1 MNIQPADADQPEP
14 PPSDD
19 IESLMAEQKR
29 RRTRLLAVTGGLVV
43 ALAGGIFALTAYQGR
58 QAEARIAG
66 AFGSLSRCLVGA
78 PLEPRESAGTRVR
91 RLQLTAMTLPDD
103 QRAMDGGQSW
113 PDRCSTYAYQL
124 DEALRD
130 AGRAT
135 GDKDLAHAAA
145 ALGKQLK
152 EPTSFMADLTESVEA
167 VWSLSELEQIHG
179 ASAVTIAGP
188 PGRAEPLDAD
198 GLARGTPLAQRS
210 FSFKSVFTEP
220 HPALDLRVLVDD
232 AEAPL
237 LCTIKR
243 AAAEAR
249 CALLPKVITASKQ
262 GLRLIGT
269 SDDGAAPLIF
279 AGNRGSEGIF
289 RADSGELVDRFYAY
303 GGYAAADGFSAV
315 LGWKEQE
322 KELVATRKLPGA
334 PKTQAKLAPAFRT
347 GNPYYSAQ
355 MLWDQVLLR
364 GVTKDDRRRLFAQAL
379 GRTGDVLG
387 ESVDVGELSEPG
399 LIEGGVDEPPHITGC
414 KTAEAMVVR
423 VKGYNNDFMSFRLG
437 GAWSAPVSPEMTGG
451 TLSCSKGAAAI
462 TRVEP
467 APAASSFKTSFRQ
480 ARCTSAGCRTDEVQM
495 EQLLHRRLE
504 FAPKEGHV
512 DAVDLDGKLLVVWA
526 AGDRGGIRMRLAP
539 AEAIAA
545 APDVVLYD
553 DLIKD
558 GHVQPLSTLF
568 DLKLFSREGFAVL
581 LLGTVTGVHAL
592 RIEADGKVTPLV
604 ITKG

>member
-1 MNIQPADADQPEP
+1 MDPQHADADEPAP

-19 IESLMAEQKR
+19 IESLLAEQKR
-29 RRTRLLAVTGGLVV
+29 RRTRLLAVSGGLVGV
-43 ALAGGIFALTAYQGR
+43 IAGGLFALATYQSR
-58 QAEARIAG
+58 QAEARIAT
-66 AFGSLSRCLVGA
+66 AFGSLSRCLVGG

-113 PDRCSTYAYQL
+113 PDRCSTFAYQL

-135 GDKDLAHAAA
+135 GDKDLAQAAA
-145 ALGKQLK
+145 KLGKQLK
-152 EPTSFMADLTESVEA
+152 EPTSFSADLTEPVET
-167 VWSLSELEQIHG
+167 VWSLSELEKIQG
-179 ASAVTIAGP
+179 ASAVAIAGP

-198 GLARGTPLAQRS
+198 GLARGTPLAQRA
-210 FSFKSVFTEP
+210 FSFKTVFTEP

-232 AEAPL
+232 PGAPL

-243 AAAEAR
+243 AAAPAK
-249 CALLPKVITASKQ
+249 CAALPKEITASKQ

-289 RADSGELVDRFYAY
+289 RADGGELVDRFYAY

-322 KELVATRKLPGA
+322 KELVATRKLAGT
-334 PKTQAKLAPAFRT
+334 PKTQAKLTPAFRT

-364 GVTKDDRRRLFAQAL
+364 GVTKDDRRRLFAQL
-379 GRTGDVLG
+379 LERTGDVLG
-387 ESVDVGELSEPG
+387 EAVDVGELSEPG
-399 LIEGGVDEPPHITGC
+399 LIQGGLDEPPHITGC

-423 VKGYNNDFMSFRLG
+423 VKGYDNDFMTFRLAG
-437 GAWSAPVSPEMTGG
+437 TWSAPVSPEMTGG
-451 TLSCSKGAAAI
+451 TLSCSKSTAAI

-467 APAASSFKTSFRQ
+467 AASSFKTTFRQ
-480 ARCTSAGCRTDEVQM
+480 VRCTSAGCRTDEVQM
-495 EQLLHRRLE
+495 EQLLHRRVE
-504 FAPKEGHV
+504 FAPKEGHA
-512 DAVDLDGKLLVVWA
+512 DAVDLDGKLLIVWA
-526 AGDRGGIRMRLAP
+526 AGERGGVRVRVAP
-539 AEAIAA
+539 AEAISR
-545 APDVVLYD
+545 APDVILYD

-568 DLKLFSREGFAVL
+568 DLKLFSREG
-581 LLGTVTGVHAL
+581 
-592 RIEADGKVTPLV
+592 
-604 ITKG
+604 

>member
-1 MNIQPADADQPEP
+1 MDAQPADAVPPAP

-19 IESLMAEQKR
+19 LESLVAEQKR
-29 RRTRLLAVTGGLVV
+29 RRTRMLVVSGGLIVV
-43 ALAGGIFALTAYQGR
+43 IAGGLFALTTYQSS
-58 QAEARIAG
+58 QAEARIAT
-66 AFGSLSRCLVGA
+66 AYGSLSRCLVGA

-91 RLQLTAMTLPDD
+91 RLQLTAMTLADD
-103 QRAMDGGQSW
+103 QRAMDGGHSW
-113 PDRCSTYAYQL
+113 PDRCSTFAYEL

-135 GDKDLAHAAA
+135 GEKDLAHAAA

-152 EPTSFMADLTESVEA
+152 EPTSFTADLTENVEA
-167 VWSLSELEQIHG
+167 VWSLSELEKIHG
-179 ASAVTIAGP
+179 ASNVTIAGP
-188 PGRAEPLDAD
+188 PGRAEPFDAD
-198 GLARGTPLAQRS
+198 GLAAGTPLAQKA
-210 FSFKSVFTEP
+210 FSFKTLFTEP
-220 HPALDLRVLVDD
+220 HPALDLRILVDD
-232 AEAPL
+232 PETPL

-243 AAAEAR
+243 GAPDAKCAA
-249 CALLPKVITASKQ
+249 LPAAITATKQ

-269 SDDGAAPLIF
+269 SDDGTPPLVF

-315 LGWKEQE
+315 LGWKEQQ
-322 KELVATRKLPGA
+322 KELVATRKLAGA
-334 PKTQAKLAPAFRT
+334 PRTQATLTPAFRT

-364 GVTKDDRRRLFAQAL
+364 GVTKDNKRRLFAQAL

-387 ESVDVGELSEPG
+387 EAVDVGELPEPG
-399 LIEGGVDEPPHITGC
+399 LIQGGVDEPPHITGC

-423 VKGYNNDFMSFRLG
+423 VKGFDNDFMTFRLG
-437 GAWSAPVSPEMTGG
+437 GTWSAPISPELTGG
-451 TLSCSKGAAAI
+451 TLSCSKSAAAI

-467 APAASSFKTSFRQ
+467 APAASSFKTTFSQ
-480 ARCTSAGCRTDEVQM
+480 VRCTSAGCRTDEVKM
-495 EQLLHRRLE
+495 EQLLHKRLE
-504 FAPKEGHV
+504 FAPKEGHA

-526 AGDRGGIRMRLAP
+526 AGERGGVRMRLAP

-545 APDVVLYD
+545 APDVILYD
-553 DLIKD
+553 DLVRA

-604 ITKG
+604 IAKH

>member
-1 MNIQPADADQPEP
+1 MTPQHADADQPAP

-19 IESLMAEQKR
+19 IEALLAEQKR
-29 RRTRLLAVTGGLVV
+29 RRRRLLGVAGGLVV
-43 ALAGGIFALTAYQGR
+43 VVAGGLLALNAYQER
-58 QAEARIAG
+58 QAEARIAT

-91 RLQLTAMTLPDD
+91 RLQLTAMTLADD
-103 QRAMDGGQSW
+103 QRAMAGGQSW
-113 PDRCSTYAYQL
+113 PDRCSTFAYQL

-135 GDKDLAHAAA
+135 GEKDLAHAAA

-152 EPTSFMADLTESVEA
+152 EPTSFLADLTEPVET
-167 VWSLSELEQIHG
+167 VWSLSELEKI
-179 ASAVTIAGP
+179 SAAPAVDVAGP
-188 PGRAEPLDAD
+188 PGRSEPLDAD
-198 GLARGTPLAQRS
+198 SLARGTPLAQKA

-232 AEAPL
+232 PGAPL

-249 CALLPKVITASKQ
+249 CAALPKEIASTKQ

-315 LGWKEQE
+315 LGWKERE
-322 KELVATRKLPGA
+322 KELVATRKLAGA
-334 PKTQAKLAPAFRT
+334 PKTEAKLEPAFRT

-364 GVTKDDRRRLFAQAL
+364 GVTKDNQRRLFAQPL
-379 GRTGDVLG
+379 GRTGAVLG
-387 ESVDVGELSEPG
+387 EAVDVGELSEPG
-399 LIEGGVDEPPHITGC
+399 LIEGGIDEPPHITGC
-414 KTAEAMVVR
+414 KTGEAMVVR
-423 VKGYNNDFMSFRLG
+423 VKGYDNDFMTFRLG
-437 GAWSAPVSPEMTGG
+437 GTWSSPVSPGMTGG
-451 TLSCSKGAAAI
+451 TLSCSKSAAAI

-467 APAASSFKTSFRQ
+467 APNASSFNTSFRQ
-480 ARCTSAGCRTDEVQM
+480 VRCTSAGCREDVVKM

-504 FAPKEGHV
+504 FAPKEGHA

-526 AGDRGGIRMRLAP
+526 AGERGGIRMRLAP
-539 AEAIAA
+539 AEAIST
-545 APDVVLYD
+545 APDVILYD
-553 DLIKD
+553 DLLKE
-558 GHVQPLSTLF
+558 GHVQALSTLF

-604 ITKG
+604 ITRK